1 MEKSGNLFRKI
12 ISKILHPIQLE
23 VSIMNMR
30 NNKEFILLNKLFN
43 NKILKSLLKILNINK
58 LLKVWTTLHKN
69 SKKVSY

>member
-12 ISKILHPIQLE
+12 ISKILHLIQLE

-58 LLKVWTTLHKN
+58 LLKVWITLHKN